1 MIHKN
6 VFRSKKKI
14 SCIGIGALHFG
25 SFTDQKEAKKI
36 VDYSISNGINYFDTS
51 PMYGNTNSEK
61 ILGSIFKE
69 KRKKIMIGTKIG
81 LKTVGQ
87 GKNSKAVSLKLN
99 KSNITNSIDNSL
111 KSLKTDYIDYFQL
124 HYFDEKTPLLETLQ
138 ILENEKKRGRILN
151 VGICNYEK
159 KNLIDLFKQGDISNI
174 VSGIHCHYNII
185 ERRFEKELMNLVI
198 KKRMT
203 FLSFQ
208 AFARGFLTGKYSP
221 TKKILKNTRAY
232 NSRRFERFFKKEMF
246 ESLERIKSLGKKYN
260 CSLKEIAI
268 TWLINKSY
276 LNCAVLGFRNLK
288 QTKEIISIVNNKIN
302 KNTQKEVDNLIMKDI
317 YLSKYIYNIPNPFME
332 Y

>member
-1 MIHKN
+1 MIYKK
-6 VFRSKKKI
+6 VFRSEKLI

-25 SFTDQKEAKKI
+25 NFTSKEETKKI
-36 VDYSISNGINYFDTS
+36 VDYAISHGINYFDTS

-69 KRKKIMIGTKIG
+69 KRNKIMIGTKVG

-87 GKNSKAVSLKLN
+87 GKKSRAVSLKLN

-111 KSLKTDYIDYFQL
+111 KALKTDYIDYFQL
-124 HYFDEKTPLLETLQ
+124 HYFDEKTPIFETLQ
-138 ILENEKKRGRILN
+138 ILENEKKKGRILN

-159 KNLIDLFKQGDISNI
+159 KNLIDLFSQGDISNI
-174 VSGIHCHYNII
+174 ISGIHCHYNII
-185 ERRFEKELMNLVI
+185 ERRFEKELMNLII
-198 KKRMT
+198 KKKMS

-221 TKKILKNTRAY
+221 TKKIAKNTRAY

-246 ESLERIKSLGKKYN
+246 ESLERVNTVAKKYK
-260 CSLKEIAI
+260 CSLKEVAI
-268 TWLINKSY
+268 KWLIHKSF
-276 LNCAVLGFRNLK
+276 LTCAVLGFRNLK
-288 QTKEIISIVNNKIN
+288 QAKEIINIVNKENN
-302 KNTQKEVDNLIMKDI
+302 SNMQKEVDKLIMKDI
-317 YLSKYIYNIPNPFME
+317 YLSKYIYNTPKPFME